1 MLIDVHPSKFRKN
14 LYLMGS
20 EQDRL
25 NEMRRP
31 PLALVVLAFLL
42 LASFSSCY
50 AEAGERLGS
59 QLVIKVVRLDYAEA
73 EDLASV
79 LAPFLSPAGRIVAY
93 APLNCLIIKDKAHIV
108 KRLVEIIKG
117 PSEKDL

>member
-1 MLIDVHPSKFRKN
+1 
-14 LYLMGS
+14 
-20 EQDRL
+20 
-25 NEMRRP
+25 MRRP
-31 PLALVVLAFLL
+31 LLALVVLAFLL

-50 AEAGERLGS
+50 AEAGEKLGS
-59 QLVIKVVRLDYAEA
+59 QPVIKVVRLDYAEA

-117 PSEKDL
+117 PSEQDL

>member
-1 MLIDVHPSKFRKN
+1 
-14 LYLMGS
+14 
-20 EQDRL
+20 
-25 NEMRRP
+25 MRRLL
-31 PLALVVLAFLL
+31 LALVVLAFLL